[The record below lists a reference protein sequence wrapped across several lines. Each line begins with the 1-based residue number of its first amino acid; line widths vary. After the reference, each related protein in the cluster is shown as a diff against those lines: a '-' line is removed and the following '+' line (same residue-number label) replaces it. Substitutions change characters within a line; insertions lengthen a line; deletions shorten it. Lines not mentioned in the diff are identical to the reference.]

1 METKEKTETKIRRVN
16 VVVIDKKILENE
28 KRYVHKLISYIQRD
42 VTININ
48 DKNIHQENE
57 NIIVTEKSIF
67 SLLGHD
73 EYAYLSVINKD
84 ISIQKGK
91 KYSICFKGE
100 TEENLNVE
108 LCVKGY
114 DYLGVNLEDNKS
126 ISLNKKI
133 ELEFNAQT
141 KYIKFL
147 VRIKGRGVLRNAQIE
162 VKAIGEWQRPKQN
175 QYIIVD
181 TEDDKEV
188 NVEEYGVDTVCHIT
202 HIDPT
207 ELYTESNNIYIDSR
221 VEMKNEEKPQYISF
235 YEKNINFGALPE
247 LNKIEVSDEYT
258 YYIDFRG
265 QVDIALDA
273 KLFVI
278 VYSQDKKEEVYQI
291 APNQANTISPSRG
304 SKYMRLALRVE
315 GEGILEIASIHITKK
330 KKVGFIGYKNL
341 RKLGFDVPKSLKDV
355 RMACIFDE
363 FTTECYKYTCDLMP
377 ITPDDWKAR
386 FTIQKPHFLMV
397 ESAWVGNNGAWARKV
412 AYTSENNIKEL
423 RELVEWCKA
432 NKIPTVFWNKE
443 DPVHYDVFINTAKM
457 FDYIF
462 TTDENKIN
470 SYKKDANNEN
480 VYALPFAAQPKI
492 HNPIK
497 IMQQRDTRACFA
509 GSYYASKYPER
520 QVDID
525 RLLDATIETIGIQIY
540 DRYFGKNNKDFLFP
554 ERFRPYIK
562 ESLKPNQLHIANKG
576 YKVMI
581 NVNSVKESPTM
592 FSRRVFEG
600 LACGTPVVSSYS
612 EGINN
617 LFYNIVV
624 ASDDKDEL
632 VNELNKLHNN
642 QYYYEAK
649 SIIGIREVLSS
660 HTYDKRLEFILNKIK
675 LPIELEVPEI
685 GVLIEVKNTDE
696 FKKAVELLDKQSYI
710 NKKLFLLVNNDIDID
725 VLINNNQRQDIAFIN
740 MQYYIEN
747 SISLDKIL
755 NEPYIA
761 IMNLNNYY
769 APKYL
774 EDIILAYSYTEAG
787 VIGKASYVTS
797 DNIIVNTNQEYSYV
811 DSMRHDQC
819 VIQEKVYKQYTYD
832 RLIQL
837 LSEENYGL
845 FAQGTRLFSIDK
857 YNYIS
862 KENTEITQELVDKIT
877 I

>member
-42 VTININ
+42 TIINIT

-100 TEENLNVE
+100 TEEDLNVE

-114 DYLGVNLEDNKS
+114 DYLGVDLEDNKS

-133 ELEFNAQT
+133 ELEFNEQT

-147 VRIKGRGVLRNAQIE
+147 VRIKDRGVLRNAQIE
-162 VKAIGEWQRPKQN
+162 VKAIGQWQRPKQN

-181 TEDDKEV
+181 AEDDKDV
-188 NVEEYGVDTVCHIT
+188 NVEEYSVDTVCHIT
-202 HIDPT
+202 HIGPT

-235 YEKNINFGALPE
+235 YEKNINFGVLPE
-247 LNKIEVSDEYT
+247 LNKIEVSDEYS

-330 KKVGFIGYKNL
+330 KKVGFMGYKNL

-386 FTIQKPHFLMV
+386 FTIQKPHLLMV

-462 TTDENKIN
+462 TTDENKVN
-470 SYKKDANNEN
+470 SYKKDADNNE
-480 VYALPFAAQPKI
+480 VYPLPFAAQPSI

-497 IMQQRDTRACFA
+497 ITKERNAKACFA
-509 GSYYASKYPER
+509 GSYYAAKYPER
-520 QVDID
+520 QEDIN
-525 RLLDATIETIGIQIY
+525 RLLDAAVDTIGIEIY
-540 DRYFGKNNKDFLFP
+540 DRKFGTDDKDFLFP
-554 ERFRPYIK
+554 ERFRPYIQGRL
-562 ESLKPNQLHIANKG
+562 EPNELHIANKG
-576 YKVMI
+576 YKVMV

-600 LACGTPVVSSYS
+600 LACGTPVISSYA

-617 LFYNIVV
+617 IFEGLVV
-624 ASDDKDEL
+624 ASDDQKVLADEL
-632 VNELNKLHNN
+632 HKLD
-642 QYYYEAK
+642 QDKAYYELK
-649 SIIGIREVLSS
+649 SLQGIRTVLSK
-660 HTYDKRLEFILNKIK
+660 HTYNHRLEFILNKLGIEVDTW
-675 LPIELEVPEI
+675 LPLINVICEVDSIEELERTKDKFNKQVYQNKMLT
-685 GVLIEVKNTDE
+685 VLIPNQAAFIPYINESREEPVQYVVKEYYEDS
-696 FKKAVELLDKQSYI
+696 KKTLNKIVLGDYLAYFTPKYYYAENYLLD
-710 NKKLFLLVNNDIDID
+710 
-725 VLINNNQRQDIAFIN
+725 
-740 MQYYIEN
+740 
-747 SISLDKIL
+747 
-755 NEPYIA
+755 
-761 IMNLNNYY
+761 
-769 APKYL
+769 
-774 EDIILAYSYTEAG
+774 LALATLYCKADL
-787 VIGKASYVTS
+787 IGKSKREE
-797 DNIIVNTNQEYSYV
+797 NL
-811 DSMRHDQC
+811 
-819 VIQEKVYKQYTYD
+819 QYTYSHEM
-832 RLIQL
+832 L
-837 LSEENYGL
+837 LDHCIIAYEAYKEMTLKEFISRTEEVN
-845 FAQGTRLFSIDK
+845 TDLFSRGYRMFNIDSEG
-857 YNYIS
+857 IG
-862 KENTEITQELVDKIT
+862 ERL
-877 I
+877 